1 MLLVLASASPR
12 RREILMSLRL
22 DFEVVVP
29 DVDEVGEGN
38 PERAVCENAL
48 LKARAGLQMRPDAD
62 LVIGCD
68 TDVVLDGAILGKA
81 EDEAAA
87 RERLEALSGRTHEVL
102 SGLAVLAPGVG
113 EGRTASTEGE
123 KGEERVGMARSLVTF
138 RVLEPETLEMYLASG
153 EWRDRAGA
161 YAIQGLGSIL
171 IERLEGD
178 LSNVIGLP
186 VGELLRLAPEL
197 RP

>member
-1 MLLVLASASPR
+1 
-12 RREILMSLRL
+12 MSLRL

-29 DVDEVGEGN
+29 EVDEVGEGD
-38 PERAVCENAL
+38 PEAAVTENAL
-48 LKARAGLQMRPDAD
+48 LKARAGRELRPNAD

-68 TDVVLDGAILGKA
+68 TDVVLDGEILGKA
-81 EDEAAA
+81 EDEGAA
-87 RERLEALSGRTHEVL
+87 RKRLEALSGRTHEVL
-102 SGLAVLAPGVG
+102 SGLAVLAQEVG
-113 EGRTASTEGE
+113 EGQAAGTEGE
-123 KGEERVGMARSLVTF
+123 GGWERVGIARSLVTF
-138 RVLEPETLEMYLASG
+138 RALDPETLGMYLASG

-197 RP
+197 RPRALGQSLPGFSPT

>member
-1 MLLVLASASPR
+1 
-12 RREILMSLRL
+12 MSLRL

-29 DVDEVGEGN
+29 DVDEVGEGR
-38 PERAVCENAL
+38 PGAAVWENAL